1 MPKKLNFLGG
11 MQNYNPNNGEY
22 EPALK
27 GPNGESAKSFAKFG
41 KGNSEK
47 KESPKNK
54 YEETVEKL
62 NKEQGLDSKKGFK
75 VVKTDDIAYDGTN
88 ILHPSGVGMTPN
100 ELKYALEKGTLKG
113 YGDVAKQKEEA
124 MEKGKFV
131 TENDD
136 VDWVLVDDYLDQI
149 DDLEKDLMS
158 SGLDKEEFAE
168 ELSKIQKDIQ
178 DNKLK
183 LGEKGFNIIQEK
195 LDKHL
200 KGMSNKAEEKPS
212 EKYFKHPQV
221 DGLWK
226 DTGKTFEKNG
236 NTYKVF
242 ENEEGTKWGVS
253 EKFASQFEEA
263 KAPKVEKKPEDY
275 EGVKTTP
282 YGFIYNVNGKSI
294 TDLKEQSKKLGLG
307 NASGYSL
314 TVGGDESYY
323 KTFEEAYKAAKG
335 K

>member
-27 GPNGESAKSFAKFG
+27 GPNGESPKSFANFSKD
-41 KGNSEK
+41 KGTKESTEK
-47 KESPKNK
+47 KESTKTKNNK
-54 YEETVEKL
+54 KIVEEDDVIDLDNKSIDITKEAEKIA
-62 NKEQGLDSKKGFK
+62 SK
-75 VVKTDDIAYDGTN
+75 V
-88 ILHPSGVGMTPN
+88 
-100 ELKYALEKGTLKG
+100 
-113 YGDVAKQKEEA
+113 KQKEGEDFEDFEGRVWSA
-124 MEKGKFV
+124 IHNAYYDTLDNDAIDEISHDLAQKFYK
-131 TENDD
+131 EDD
-136 VDWVLVDDYLDQI
+136 EPKV
-149 DDLEKDLMS
+149 ES
-158 SGLDKEEFAE
+158 
-168 ELSKIQKDIQ
+168 
-178 DNKLK
+178 
-183 LGEKGFNIIQEK
+183 
-195 LDKHL
+195 
-200 KGMSNKAEEKPS
+200 
-212 EKYFKHPQV
+212 KYFKHPQV

-253 EKFASQFEEA
+253 DKFASQFEKAE
-263 KAPKVEKKPEDY
+263 APKVEKKPEDY

-314 TVGGDESYY
+314 TSGGDESYY